1 MAARALKPDKLDI
14 DTNDLDSAK
23 KFVHWH
29 RCMKSYINC
38 LVGEDGKTKLDK
50 LDVLIQSVS
59 YQVYEAIEECD
70 DFDTAISVLKALYV
84 KTPNILFARH
94 QLMSKQQGQSESI
107 AEYVISLKTL
117 SKDCQFASVSAE
129 EHREQFV
136 RDAFVSGLRNRET
149 RKKIL
154 ESGKTEL
161 ADIVTLVQIYEDAND
176 NVEHFNNYRGVAS
189 PIIKVQSPVIQDE
202 EYGATSASI
211 NKQWVQ
217 RGQKPGANYNSQ
229 GPCGW
234 CGHQDRHPRDQCPAK
249 EAECYKCHRR
259 GHYTRVCRAV
269 GKPQSRGSSAAILP
283 ILSFITDTAG
293 AVPDCLQPSA
303 FRIGVGSRECDAL
316 FDTGASGDFIHPD
329 VVEKH
334 HLTVYPEEGE
344 VGMANTQHRTTTSGF
359 VIATLRVCGKKY
371 PNKKLTI
378 LPHACA
384 DIILGQKFLFAN
396 NLVHFNLGN
405 DALPIAGA
413 LGTLKVDPPDL
424 FSNLTSNCHP
434 IATKSRRYTAE
445 DRTFIIEEVD
455 RLLKEGIIEKSK
467 SPWRAQ
473 VYVAGGGNQKKRLT
487 IDYSETINNFTMLD
501 AYPLPRIDD
510 LVNKIAQYEVHST
523 VDLKSAYHQH
533 LLRDSDKPYTAF
545 EANGGLY
552 QFCRVPFGVTN
563 GVPCFQRAMDQFVE
577 EYSLQG
583 VFPYLDNITISG
595 KNQQEHDQNL
605 EKFRSAAASINLTYN
620 QDKCEFSTRKL
631 HILGYVVENGEVRP
645 DPIRLKPLL
654 ELRAPRDMKELKR
667 VLGFFSY
674 YAKWIR
680 NFSEKISPLV
690 KTDRF
695 PLSNEQLKTFEL
707 LKEEV
712 ADSVVMSIDESI
724 PFTVET
730 DASNH
735 ALAATLNQSG
745 RPVAFF
751 SRTLRGSEL
760 KHSSVE
766 KEAQAIIE
774 AIRYWRRFLTGRH
787 FKLVTDQKSVSFMF
801 NTKHHG
807 KIKNEK
813 IMRWRMDLLCYDFDI
828 VYRPGVENIPADTLS
843 RNCVS
848 VISSVSKLHEIHVS
862 LSHPGVTR
870 MCHFVRSRNLPY
882 SVEDVRKIT
891 ATCKECAEVKPR
903 FHKPDP
909 AHLIKATQPFERLN
923 LDFKGPLPST
933 NRNKY
938 FLHVVDE
945 FSRFPFVFPVPDM
958 TSSTI
963 ITCLCSLFSMFGL
976 PSYVHSDRGSSFLS
990 RELRQFLNNK
1000 GIACSRTTPYN
1011 PAGNG
1016 QVEKFNHT
1024 VWRAVTLTLRTR
1036 NWPMSRWQEILPDVL
1051 HSIRTLLCT
1060 AINCSPHERLFAFSR
1075 KSSTGTS
1082 LPSWLL
1088 DPGPVLL
1095 RRFVRHS
1102 KQEPL
1107 VDEVELLE

>member
-1 MAARALKPDKLDI
+1 M
-14 DTNDLDSAK
+14 
-23 KFVHWH
+23 
-29 RCMKSYINC
+29 
-38 LVGEDGKTKLDK
+38 
-50 LDVLIQSVS
+50 
-59 YQVYEAIEECD
+59 
-70 DFDTAISVLKALYV
+70 
-84 KTPNILFARH
+84 
-94 QLMSKQQGQSESI
+94 
-107 AEYVISLKTL
+107 
-117 SKDCQFASVSAE
+117 
-129 EHREQFV
+129 
-136 RDAFVSGLRNRET
+136 
-149 RKKIL
+149 
-154 ESGKTEL
+154 
-161 ADIVTLVQIYEDAND
+161 
-176 NVEHFNNYRGVAS
+176 
-189 PIIKVQSPVIQDE
+189 
-202 EYGATSASI
+202 
-211 NKQWVQ
+211 
-217 RGQKPGANYNSQ
+217 
-229 GPCGW
+229 
-234 CGHQDRHPRDQCPAK
+234 
-249 EAECYKCHRR
+249 
-259 GHYTRVCRAV
+259 
-269 GKPQSRGSSAAILP
+269 
-283 ILSFITDTAG
+283 
-293 AVPDCLQPSA
+293 
-303 FRIGVGSRECDAL
+303 
-316 FDTGASGDFIHPD
+316 
-329 VVEKH
+329 
-334 HLTVYPEEGE
+334 
-344 VGMANTQHRTTTSGF
+344 
-359 VIATLRVCGKKY
+359 
-371 PNKKLTI
+371 
-378 LPHACA
+378 
-384 DIILGQKFLFAN
+384 
-396 NLVHFNLGN
+396 
-405 DALPIAGA
+405 
-413 LGTLKVDPPDL
+413 
-424 FSNLTSNCHP
+424 
-434 IATKSRRYTAE
+434 
-445 DRTFIIEEVD
+445 
-455 RLLKEGIIEKSK
+455 
-467 SPWRAQ
+467 
-473 VYVAGGGNQKKRLT
+473 
-487 IDYSETINNFTMLD
+487 
-501 AYPLPRIDD
+501 
-510 LVNKIAQYEVHST
+510 
-523 VDLKSAYHQH
+523 
-533 LLRDSDKPYTAF
+533 
-545 EANGGLY
+545 
-552 QFCRVPFGVTN
+552 
-563 GVPCFQRAMDQFVE
+563 
-577 EYSLQG
+577 
-583 VFPYLDNITISG
+583 
-595 KNQQEHDQNL
+595 
-605 EKFRSAAASINLTYN
+605 
-620 QDKCEFSTRKL
+620 
-631 HILGYVVENGEVRP
+631 GYVVENGEVRP

-963 ITCLCSLFSMFGL
+963 ITCLCSLFSMFG
-976 PSYVHSDRGSSFLS
+976 
-990 RELRQFLNNK
+990 
-1000 GIACSRTTPYN
+1000 
-1011 PAGNG
+1011 
-1016 QVEKFNHT
+1016 
-1024 VWRAVTLTLRTR
+1024 
-1036 NWPMSRWQEILPDVL
+1036 
-1051 HSIRTLLCT
+1051 
-1060 AINCSPHERLFAFSR
+1060 
-1075 KSSTGTS
+1075 
-1082 LPSWLL
+1082 
-1088 DPGPVLL
+1088 
-1095 RRFVRHS
+1095 
-1102 KQEPL
+1102 
-1107 VDEVELLE
+1107 